1 MGFGFLF
8 YGFLMMIELGIATS
22 SEYALSVDVFP
33 DLAGYL
39 FMLTAAY
46 RLELYAKGFARLK
59 KMLLPL
65 VAIGAL
71 IYGVSILSLF
81 DVNPVWLER
90 MLHALQYATIVF
102 QPLAF
107 FCMFGGVMVLASE
120 VDLPAI
126 ASRAKLLAGIGTA
139 YYAAQLLFMLAEDLS
154 LPLFGSYV
162 GFLRYVLMIVW
173 LIFLIM
179 TEWMLFQCYMYI
191 CYEGEERITAEDAA
205 NPFAKFFNKN
215 KKGKGSR

>member
-22 SEYALSVDVFP
+22 AEYALSVDVFP

-46 RLELYAKGFARLK
+46 RLELYAKGFARFK
-59 KMLLPL
+59 KWLLPL
-65 VAIGAL
+65 VAVGAL

-81 DVNPVWLER
+81 DISPALLESA
-90 MLHALQYATIVF
+90 LHGLQYATIIL
-102 QPLAF
+102 QPIAF
-107 FCMFGGVMVLASE
+107 FCLFGGIVALALE
-120 VDLPAI
+120 VELPNI
-126 ASRAKLLAGIGTA
+126 ASRAKLLAVIGSA

-154 LPLFGSYV
+154 LPVFGSFV
-162 GFLRYVLMIVW
+162 GFLRYGLMIVW
-173 LIFLIM
+173 LIFVIM
-179 TEWMLFQCYMYI
+179 TEWMVFQCYMYI
-191 CYEGEERITAEDAA
+191 CYEGEERITPEDAA

-215 KKGKGSR
+215 KKGRGGR

>member
-22 SEYALSVDVFP
+22 AEYSLSIDVFP

-46 RLELYAKGFARLK
+46 RLELYAKGFARFK
-59 KMLLPL
+59 KALLPL
-65 VAIGAL
+65 VAVGFL

-81 DVNPVWLER
+81 DLNPALLEGA
-90 MLHALQYATIVF
+90 LHILQYATIIL
-102 QPLAF
+102 QPIAF
-107 FCMFGGVMVLASE
+107 FCLFGGIMVLASE
-120 VDLPAI
+120 VGLPAI

-139 YYAAQLLFMLAEDLS
+139 YYAAQLLFMVAEELT

-162 GFLRYVLMIVW
+162 GFLRYGLMIVW
-173 LIFLIM
+173 LIFIIM
-179 TEWMLFQCYMYI
+179 TEWMIFQCYMYI
-191 CYEGEERITAEDAA
+191 CYEGEERITHEDAA

>member
-22 SEYALSVDVFP
+22 AEYSLSIDVFP

-46 RLELYAKGFARLK
+46 RLELYAKGFARFK
-59 KMLLPL
+59 KALLPL
-65 VAIGAL
+65 VAVGFL

-81 DVNPVWLER
+81 DLNPALLEGA
-90 MLHALQYATIVF
+90 LHILQYATIML
-102 QPLAF
+102 QPIAF
-107 FCMFGGVMVLASE
+107 FCLFGGIMVLASE
-120 VDLPAI
+120 VGLPAI

-139 YYAAQLLFMLAEDLS
+139 YYAAQLLFMVAEELT

-162 GFLRYVLMIVW
+162 GFLRYGLMIVW
-173 LIFLIM
+173 LIFIIM
-179 TEWMLFQCYMYI
+179 TEWMIFQCYMYI
-191 CYEGEERITAEDAA
+191 CYEGEERITREDAA
-205 NPFAKFFNKN
+205 NPFAKFFNQN

>member
-22 SEYALSVDVFP
+22 AEYALSVDVFP

-46 RLELYAKGFARLK
+46 RLELYANGFARFK
-59 KMLLPL
+59 KMLYPL
-65 VAIGAL
+65 VAVGAM

-81 DVNPVWLER
+81 DFYPAVLESV
-90 MLHALQYATIVF
+90 LHGLQYATIIL
-102 QPLAF
+102 QPIAF
-107 FCMFGGVMVLASE
+107 FCLFGGIMALAVE
-120 VDLPAI
+120 VELPAI
-126 ASRAKLLAGIGTA
+126 ASRAKLLAVIGTA
-139 YYAAQLLFMLAEDLS
+139 YYAAQFLFALADDLS
-154 LPLFGSYV
+154 LPIFGSFV
-162 GFLRYVLMIVW
+162 GFLRYALMIVW
-173 LIFLIM
+173 LVFVIM

-191 CYEGEERITAEDAA
+191 CYEGEERITAEDAV

-215 KKGKGSR
+215 KKGKGGR